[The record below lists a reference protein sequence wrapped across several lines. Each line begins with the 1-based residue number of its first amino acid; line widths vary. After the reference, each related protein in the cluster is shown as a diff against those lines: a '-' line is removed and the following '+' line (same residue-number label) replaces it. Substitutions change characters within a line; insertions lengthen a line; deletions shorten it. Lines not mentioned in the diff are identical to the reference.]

1 MKKQVIFLFFIFFMS
16 YQGVA
21 LSLNSYDSLGVST
34 MNGENYIIHEVEAG
48 ETLYALSRRYNVE
61 VQSIKDANDDSINS
75 LSIGQKVL
83 IPYNINQDTR
93 GEFVHTVQSSET
105 LFSIS
110 RLYDT
115 KVDDLKNWNKLT
127 ENSISIGQELIIK
140 RRANNSGETNT
151 QSTSNVSTNQRLHI
165 VEESQTLYSISRMYG
180 VSTDQIRKWN
190 NLNSNSLNIGQ
201 ELIVSSAAANITERP
216 GSNSSMLPENPTT
229 PIKNDD
235 EINIVQTQPIAE
247 TTIASTTSTE
257 SFYRD
262 DLDEDSIEKPAE
274 KVVEKG
280 LAEVIEPVS
289 ETKKYLALHR
299 EAPVGTIMQVKN
311 EMNGQSVFVRIVG
324 PIQPTGDNSKVIL
337 KISKKAYDRLGAI
350 DKRFPVEISYIP

>member
-1 MKKQVIFLFFIFFMS
+1 MFIFFVS
-16 YQGVA
+16 HQGVA
-21 LSLNSYDSLGVST
+21 ISLNSYDSLGVST
-34 MNGENYIIHEVEAG
+34 KDGKNYIIHEVEAG
-48 ETLYALSRRYNVE
+48 ETLFALSRRYNVE
-61 VQSIKDANDDSINS
+61 VQSIKEANDDSINS

-83 IPYNINQDTR
+83 IPYKKNQNVS
-93 GEFVHTVQSSET
+93 GQIVHTVQSSET

-110 RLYDT
+110 RLYNT
-115 KVDDLKNWNKLT
+115 KVDDLKNWNNLT
-127 ENSISIGQELIIK
+127 ENSISIGQKLIIK
-140 RRANNSGETNT
+140 GIANNPIESNT
-151 QSTSNVSTNQRLHI
+151 QSTSNFSTNQKLHT

-180 VSTDQIRKWN
+180 VSTDQIKKWN
-190 NLNSNSLNIGQ
+190 NLSSNSLNIGQ
-201 ELIVSSAAANITERP
+201 ELIVSSEAVNITERS
-216 GSNSSMLPENPTT
+216 GSHSSMLPENPTT
-229 PIKNDD
+229 PIKNDH
-235 EINIVQTQPIAE
+235 EIKIVESQPVAE

-262 DLDEDSIEKPAE
+262 DLDKDSIEKPAE
-274 KVVEKG
+274 KIVEKG

-299 EAPVGTIMQVKN
+299 EAPIGTIMQVKN